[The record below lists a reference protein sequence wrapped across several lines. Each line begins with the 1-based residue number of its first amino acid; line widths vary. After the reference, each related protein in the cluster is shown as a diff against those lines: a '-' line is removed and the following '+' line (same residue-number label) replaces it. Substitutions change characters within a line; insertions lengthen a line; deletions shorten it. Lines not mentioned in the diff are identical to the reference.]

1 MIKSIKKKDSL
12 IKIALLT
19 CLFLT
24 PLVSFAEINAKNWVK
39 ECTADNK
46 NCLIAIR
53 SEIKSN
59 NSEKAQILATALIKV
74 IPESLIKKAESIFT
88 VHLPFNVDLR
98 LNPLIVIDGTSIAN
112 LTYTHCNAMVGCTAN
127 ITLSNDVVNIFKKG
141 KELIVIVRVVGKEQN
156 KSMKF
161 PLKNFSS
168 SYKLLIK

>member
-1 MIKSIKKKDSL
+1 MIKFTKKKDSQ
-12 IKIALLT
+12 IKIALLIY
-19 CLFLT
+19 LFLT
-24 PLVSFAEINAKNWVK
+24 PLVSFAEINGKNWVK
-39 ECTADNK
+39 ECTEDNK

-53 SEIKSN
+53 SELKSN

-74 IPESLIKKAESIFT
+74 IPENLIKKAESIFT

-112 LTYTHCNAMVGCTAN
+112 LTYTHCNTMFGCTAN
-127 ITLSNDVVNIFKKG
+127 VSLSDDVVNIFKKG

-156 KSMKF
+156 KLMKF
-161 PLKNFSS
+161 SLKNFSS